1 MNHKKLNSRCQAKTK
16 RGKPCPAFA
25 TAGGLCF
32 FHTNPNKAAELGRI
46 GGRSN
51 RRSAVE
57 NADPLPTVD
66 SALALRKTV
75 DRLIAEVYAG
85 KLDPRAAAGLVPL
98 LKLQLH
104 VIETTEI
111 AHNMERRIA
120 KLEKPLA
127 EEYVDVMTALANCK

>member
-1 MNHKKLNSRCQAKTK
+1 VLLSH
-16 RGKPCPAFA
+16 
-25 TAGGLCF
+25 
-32 FHTNPNKAAELGRI
+32 NPNKAAELGRI